1 MKIKEQQSRAQQ
13 MKEQSQHLSQP
24 KEYLV
29 KQLMEKDSVIDRCQ
43 HQIAQ
48 LSQALNSAR
57 EKRQQCESHS
67 REMKKEMIELLKKRE
82 DYNEFKAYVA
92 THTQKQTKESQQ
104 QEKTLDKTVSQ
115 KNNEA
120 ALLKNNI
127 LSPVTNA
134 TPPKWY
140 QRMSNNNECA
150 IKP

>member
-1 MKIKEQQSRAQQ
+1 MKIKEQQSLAQQ

-92 THTQKQTKESQQ
+92 TYTQKHTKESQQ
-104 QEKTLDKTVSQ
+104 PDKTVSQ

-140 QRMSNNNECA
+140 QRMSNNNKCA
-150 IKP
+150 VKP